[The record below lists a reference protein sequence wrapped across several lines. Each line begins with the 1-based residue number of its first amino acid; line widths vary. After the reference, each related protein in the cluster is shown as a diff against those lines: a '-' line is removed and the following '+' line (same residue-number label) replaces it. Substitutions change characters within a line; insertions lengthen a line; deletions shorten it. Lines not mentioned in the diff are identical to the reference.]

1 MSNPS
6 LPNRR
11 EKPLGDT
18 NLFHLSNDTAEDAN
32 KQEHDQKRRKLD
44 PLKNSVKEQRAT
56 ANDATE
62 DANKKKTD
70 HNQVKHDHWK
80 NLLEEFRGTASQ
92 NSRDDH
98 QRKQNDTRIPD
109 DLNSHISKDD
119 TGVRFGKNSSNSDIT
134 TKLTIEQ
141 KRRAYND
148 IKMFIENEKLN
159 QLNRKLAN
167 DRLRDKG
174 IDPKEFRDTGKKL
187 HDLLQADLDGKM
199 ISTTDFEIAYKKF
212 NRMVQKL
219 GDTDKKIARNYF

>member
-1 MSNPS
+1 VNEE
-6 LPNRR
+6 NKDHKQG
-11 EKPLGDT
+11 KPDFLKNLSKEHRDT
-18 NLFHLSNDTAEDAN
+18 SSNDTGEDVHKKSTDH
-32 KQEHDQKRRKLD
+32 KQE
-44 PLKNSVKEQRAT
+44 
-56 ANDATE
+56 
-62 DANKKKTD
+62 
-70 HNQVKHDHWK
+70 KHDHWK
-80 NLLEEFRGTASQ
+80 NLLEEFRKTASQ
-92 NSRDDH
+92 ISRDDNK
-98 QRKQNDTRIPD
+98 RKQNDTYIPD

-174 IDPKEFRDTGKKL
+174 IDPEKFMDTGKKL
-187 HDLLQADLDGKM
+187 FDLLQADRDGKAV
-199 ISTTDFEIAYKKF
+199 STTEFEITYKKF

-219 GDTDKKIARNYF
+219 GAIDKKITRNYF